1 MPARVVAKLLRMSL
15 VVLCATAALVHGR
28 AWSAEAGADE
38 AGVELY
44 EKKIRPA
51 LVEHCLKC
59 HGPDKQEA
67 SLQLDSVG
75 AMLRGGDQGPS
86 IVPGDPDGSLLVQAI
101 RYDDVNFQMP
111 PKGKMPDDV
120 VAAFEKWVSGGAPA
134 PASEQ
139 RKPEAAAV
147 KKFDLA
153 ERAKHWCFQ
162 PIRAVPPPQTR
173 DGAWP
178 RGAVDRF
185 LLQKLEEAGLRPA
198 TEAEPYEIIRR
209 LSYDLI
215 GLPPTPEETA
225 AFVRDYGQAKDDAAR
240 EAVYAATVDRLLA
253 SPHFGERWARHWL
266 DLVRYAETRGHEFDH
281 AIPNAYQYRDYVI
294 RALNADVPYNRFVVE
309 HLAGDLLEE
318 PRRRPQTGGNES
330 NESILGTGFWFLG
343 EEVHSPVDIRQ
354 DETDRVDNKID
365 VMSKT
370 FLGLTLACARCHDH
384 KFDALSTKDYY
395 AMAGFVLGM
404 SQRQA
409 AFETAEHNKRIA
421 EQIAALDREHEA
433 AVRQAQLEL
442 WRPVLDKLDRY
453 LLATAEIRGKY
464 RDRNEHEPA
473 LAVMIEQTARAF
485 SIDASRLQAWYEYLR
500 SDAAED
506 ENFRLWVDL
515 LRHGEAS
522 ENQRSNPRPSELPS
536 AEAPR
541 IVVDFTRLP
550 FGEWREDGVMFGD
563 RPQSVG
569 DLRIGRDTDRPIL
582 GAAQVRAAVAETRW
596 NETLRDE
603 PGESPPGRVNW
614 DQAGRTLKSP
624 TFILR
629 TGKLRYLMRGSAH
642 VYACAASH
650 RMNNGP
656 LHGKLIHHAA
666 GSDEFRWVEHDLSEY
681 AGQRLHLEF
690 SPFRADE
697 LKEGQS
703 IEFAIQGVVE
713 IEGAEPRPIPSNL
726 FAPDGDLPV
735 VVSWV
740 TLNDVAADG
749 KQSAE
754 HRRLAES
761 HKAALVA
768 AAEQFTKPTLKP
780 QARSIAIADWMLRR
794 PELFATPSAGIES
807 RLADYFAKREAL
819 WKQAKPIGPTAPAAW
834 EGSAVDEYVLI
845 RGNHRT
851 VGELVP
857 RRFLEAI
864 DGETPP
870 AYGTSGG
877 RLALAERLVD
887 RSDPLPARV
896 MVNRLWQHLFGHG
909 LVRTVDNFGTMGEL
923 PTHPELLDHLAQQF
937 MDDGWSVKRM
947 IRTLVTSRAYR
958 MSSRAEITP
967 AGDGAV
973 ISKAYPSPPG
983 PSPAR
988 GEGRQMADAA
998 VVDPLNKLLH
1008 RANAKRLEG
1017 EIVRDAM
1024 LAVSGRLDR
1033 RLFGPSVETY
1043 ITPFMDGRGKPQ
1055 SGPLDGNGRRSIYL
1069 KVRRN
1074 FLNPMFQAFDYPT
1087 PFTSVGRRS
1096 TSNVPQQSLS
1106 LMNGELPTMLAEHW
1120 AKRLLAD
1127 KNAMPEQ
1134 RIGLL
1139 YREAFAREATVE
1151 EIAAGLEFMAE
1162 QRKSYAAATTE
1173 LAADGEVRVW
1183 ADYAHVLLNTK
1194 EFIFIP

>member
-1 MPARVVAKLLRMSL
+1 MPARVVAKLLRLSL
-15 VVLCATAALVHGR
+15 VVLCATAALAHGR
-28 AWSAEAGADE
+28 AWSAEAGADD

-67 SLQLDSVG
+67 SLQLDSVA

-86 IVPGDPDGSLLVQAI
+86 IVPGDPDASLLVQAI

-120 VAAFEKWVSGGAPA
+120 VAAFEKWVSVGAPA

-139 RKPEAAAV
+139 RKPETAAV

-162 PIRAVPPPQTR
+162 PIRAVPPPQTH
-173 DGAWP
+173 DQAWP

-198 TEAEPYEIIRR
+198 REAEPYEVVRR

-215 GLPPTPEETA
+215 GLPPTPDETA
-225 AFVRDYGQAKDDAAR
+225 AFVRDYGHAIDDAAR
-240 EAVYAATVDRLLA
+240 EAVYGATVDRLLA

-281 AIPNAYQYRDYVI
+281 AIPNAFQYRDYVI
-294 RALNADVPYNRFVVE
+294 RALNADVPYDRFVVE
-309 HLAGDLLEE
+309 HLAGDLLPE

-395 AMAGFVLGM
+395 ATAGFVLGM

-421 EQIAALDREHEA
+421 QQIAVLDREHEA
-433 AVRQAQLEL
+433 AVRAAQLEL

-453 LLATAEIRGKY
+453 LLAAREVEAAVRAADGDVETALTAAVAAAAQEFDLDAVR
-464 RDRNEHEPA
+464 
-473 LAVMIEQTARAF
+473 LA
-485 SIDASRLQAWYEYLR
+485 AWYEYLASANAPHETLR
-500 SDAAED
+500 P
-506 ENFRLWVDL
+506 WVDY
-515 LRHGEAS
+515 LRTAKLPVTRALGGAS
-522 ENQRSNPRPSELPS
+522 TDATSARPPR
-536 AEAPR
+536 
-541 IVVDFTRLP
+541 VVIDFTRPQPGQWL
-550 FGEWREDGVMFGD
+550 EDGLVFGGAP
-563 RPQSVG
+563 REVG
-569 DLRIGRDTDRPIL
+569 ALSIGRDAARPIT
-582 GAAQVRAAVAETRW
+582 AVAPQRAAVADLRW
-596 NETLRDE
+596 SALAEAVVGDS
-603 PGESPPGRVNW
+603 GPGRVNW
-614 DQAGRTLKSP
+614 AQAGRTLKTP
-624 TFILR
+624 TFTLT
-629 TGKLRYLMRGSAH
+629 TGKLRYLVRGSGH
-642 VYACAASH
+642 VYACVASH
-650 RMNNGP
+650 RLNNGP
-656 LHGKLIHHAA
+656 LHGQLIKRFD
-666 GSDEFRWVEHDLSEY
+666 GDGRTPTFVEHDLSAY
-681 AGQRLHLEF
+681 VGQRLHLEF
-690 SPFRADE
+690 SPLESDQA
-697 LKEGQS
+697 KEKHS
-703 IEFAIQGVVE
+703 SEMALLGVVE
-713 IEGAEPRPIPSNL
+713 LNEPAS
-726 FAPDGDLPV
+726 
-735 VVSWV
+735 
-740 TLNDVAADG
+740 
-749 KQSAE
+749 
-754 HRRLAES
+754 
-761 HKAALVA
+761 
-768 AAEQFTKPTLKP
+768 PTLRYELFIPEADYVADSQQWLDRLNLPALAKLEP
-780 QARSIAIADWMLRR
+780 EQQAGKFAKGIQTAMAEMAEAVADPARAHRPLPAAMIDWMLKR
-794 PELFATPSAGIES
+794 PELIATPSAGVES

-870 AYGTSGG
+870 AYGNSGG

-896 MVNRLWQHLFGHG
+896 MVNRLWQHLFGQG
-909 LVRTVDNFGTMGEL
+909 LVRTVDNFGAMGEL
-923 PTHPELLDHLAQQF
+923 PTHPELLDYLAQQF

-958 MSSRAEITP
+958 MSSRVEMVSV
-967 AGDGAV
+967 GDGAV
-973 ISKAYPSPPG
+973 VGESAPSPPAPLPQG
-983 PSPAR
+983 
-988 GEGRQMADAA
+988 GEGRQIADAS

-1033 RLFGPSVETY
+1033 TLFGPSVETY

-1096 TSNVPQQSLS
+1096 MSNVPQQSLS
-1106 LMNGELPTMLAEHW
+1106 LMNGELPTLLAEHW

-1127 KNAMPEQ
+1127 KSALPEQ

-1139 YREAFAREATVE
+1139 YREA
-1151 EIAAGLEFMAE
+1151 
-1162 QRKSYAAATTE
+1162 
-1173 LAADGEVRVW
+1173 
-1183 ADYAHVLLNTK
+1183 
-1194 EFIFIP
+1194 